1 MNRLYLGS
9 DAEMTGFGERLGHAV
24 RAAGGGLTIYFVGQ
38 LGAGKTTLVRGLLR
52 ALGVT
57 GPVRSP
63 TYTLVEP
70 YEIDGRM
77 AFHMDLYRLADPE
90 ELEYIGIRELDDA
103 ESIRLIEWPE
113 RGKGALPEAD
123 LTIGIA
129 FEGHGRRLA
138 VETGTTAGR
147 EIAESLRESLESRV

>member
-9 DAEMTGFGERLGHAV
+9 DAEMTRFGERLGRAV
-24 RAAGGGLTIYFVGQ
+24 SAAGDGITLYFIGE
-38 LGAGKTTLVRGLLR
+38 LGAGKTTLVRALLR

-70 YEIDGRM
+70 YELGGRM

-103 ESIRLIEWPE
+103 ESIRLVEWPE
-113 RGKGALPEAD
+113 RGRGALPAPD
-123 LTIGIA
+123 LTIEIV
-129 FEGHGRRLA
+129 FDGHGRRLTLA
-138 VETGTTAGR
+138 AHSQPGR
-147 EIAESLRESLESRV
+147 RIADSLGESLQSRV